1 MRGVP
6 RSPWLRASLVIPFLA
21 AVVVLL
27 WWRGPDWNTVY
38 RAFDV
43 VNWAWIVFAV
53 GLNLGSVLLRSLAWR
68 LTIDQALDPPH
79 PRFNWVFSGFAIG
92 LLANAILPGRIGELA
107 RVAVLRRRLPHG
119 SGTTSLLVGT
129 VFAHRLF
136 DLFPALLLVA
146 YVIKT
151 ARIPHWAATS
161 LIIVSVLGTLLFT
174 AAVLSARRRHHRPP
188 LDGAQYAAAAARDGQ
203 AGSVGAP
210 LAAARGRRDRAPV
223 WQAGSSSSSPS
234 TSPCAR
240 STSTRRSR
248 PRLSCCC

>member
-1 MRGVP
+1 MKGVP
-6 RSPWLRASLVIPFLA
+6 RSPWLRASMVVPFLA

-27 WWRGPDWNTVY
+27 WWRGPDWNVVY
-38 RAFDV
+38 HAFDL
-43 VNWAWIVFAV
+43 VNWAWIVFAI

-79 PRFNWVFSGFAIG
+79 PRFNWIFSAFSIG
-92 LLANAILPGRIGELA
+92 LLANAILPGWIETLA

-119 SGTTSLLVGT
+119 SGTTGLLVGT

-161 LIIVSVLGTLLFT
+161 LIIFSVLGLPP
-174 AAVLSARRRHHRPP
+174 AAVISARAAPPGSSRALSARGPRRLSPGPFGSAAVPGCRASCSSARLVP
-188 LDGAQYAAAAARDGQ
+188 AAAVYAAMRARH
-203 AGSVGAP
+203 P
-210 LAAARGRRDRAPV
+210 RAARGGLVR
-223 WQAGSSSSSPS
+223 
-234 TSPCAR
+234 C
-240 STSTRRSR
+240 
-248 PRLSCCC
+248 